1 MVNRCILDWESPSPR
16 LNDNLIM
23 KKSLAIRGKN
33 FDWGKRTYVMGVLN
47 VTPDSFSD
55 GGEFQTV
62 QTATIRA
69 VEMVAAGVD
78 MIDIGGESAKPGAI
92 PVDVATELGRVIPV
106 IEAIRQ
112 HSVIGE
118 IPISIDTTKSIV
130 AEAAI
135 GAGADLINDVSGGA
149 FDSHMFEIVAQ
160 LNVPYVMMHM
170 RGTPATMQ
178 QMTDY
183 QDIVAEMIAFFET
196 QIDRA
201 IQCGID
207 RSQMIIDPG
216 IGFAKTYQQ
225 SIELIRQLAKFQVL
239 ELPLLVGV
247 SRKSFIGKILNQP
260 DPHQRLWGTA
270 AACCAAIAN
279 GADILRVHDV
289 AEMVDVSR
297 VADVMWRKSEL
308 IDRSDR

>member
-1 MVNRCILDWESPSPR
+1 M
-16 LNDNLIM
+16 M
-23 KKSLAIRGKN
+23 KKSTIEKSLVIRDKN
-33 FDWGKRTYVMGVLN
+33 FDWGHRTYV
-47 VTPDSFSD
+47 
-55 GGEFQTV
+55 QA
-62 QTATIRA
+62 ATIRSI
-69 VEMVAAGVD
+69 EMVAAGVD
-78 MIDIGGESAKPGAI
+78 IIDIGGESAKPGAI

-106 IEAIRQ
+106 IAAIRQ
-112 HSVIGE
+112 HPVIGQ

-135 GAGADLINDVSGGA
+135 GAGADLINDVSGGV
-149 FDSHMFEIVAQ
+149 FDRQMFEIVAQ
-160 LNVPYVMMHM
+160 LGVPYVMMHL

-201 IQCGID
+201 TKCGVD
-207 RSQMIIDPG
+207 RSQVIIDPG

-225 SIELIRQLAKFQVL
+225 SIELIRQLDRFQVL

-260 DPHQRLWGTA
+260 DPNQRLWGTA

-289 AEMVDVSR
+289 AEMLDVSR
-297 VADVMWRKSEL
+297 VADVMWRKSGL